1 MPFLGEI
8 QSYWNRAS
16 QRNKLVGAVK
26 ELRVAI
32 SEAGVKAHYRN
43 YPDLTLENWEESYYG
58 DSYRK
63 LQGLKIRY
71 DPHDRIRHPQ
81 SVRLEEGVLP

>member
-1 MPFLGEI
+1 M
-8 QSYWNRAS
+8 
-16 QRNKLVGAVK
+16 
-26 ELRVAI
+26 
-32 SEAGVKAHYRN
+32 KAHYRN